1 MNKTA
6 EAATAYHEAG
16 HAIIAWRRGLFIK
29 GATIEQN
36 KIEDYLGR
44 VVGNFAAGISH
55 EIEYSDISPRGPEAP
70 RKLCSYV
77 SGWRSCAAQV

>member
-36 KIEDYLGR
+36 KSED
-44 VVGNFAAGISH
+44 
-55 EIEYSDISPRGPEAP
+55 
-70 RKLCSYV
+70 
-77 SGWRSCAAQV
+77 